1 MFRSTCLPA
10 CWVSP
15 DVLTP
20 IPRGDPG
27 ADLWGERDTVR
38 KGVALGGGPDAPT
51 CLPSAPALPARV
63 TLRKTRPLPRLH
75 FLLCDTRAANTCLV
89 SPERATLRFPPPAN
103 GKMCPET

>member
-38 KGVALGGGPDAPT
+38 NGAALGGVQTPSPA
-51 CLPSAPALPARV
+51 CLQRQHRLP
-63 TLRKTRPLPRLH
+63 
-75 FLLCDTRAANTCLV
+75 
-89 SPERATLRFPPPAN
+89 
-103 GKMCPET
+103 G